1 MLGAVFNSNN
11 STRWFAK
18 EMPPRILLPG
28 HSSLLLPTRRAQ
40 PQLPP
45 PSQPS
50 SLPRPDGMEGLTR
63 GLNETPWGYWN
74 PGEGFG
80 WREGREFGV
89 GMSSLY
95 LLTCGKRRT
104 VLAEK
109 LPQWHRPTPVQS
121 YTSAPGDCHLLCT
134 WKSYG
139 KIKMVLQ
146 TSKSLKKV
154 LGWRSG
160 LCTGSEPWPL
170 SLFSHRVLSC
180 CWKPTTQLR
189 GSERLL
195 ILELNMNIQGPGT
208 QIRVA
213 TNTMFQPSN
222 NFAEFY
228 CNRTKQKPR
237 QF

>member
-1 MLGAVFNSNN
+1 MICKRDAAKNFASRTFISPTSHKE
-11 STRWFAK
+11 STA
-18 EMPPRILLPG
+18 
-28 HSSLLLPTRRAQ
+28 SAPTTIPA
-40 PQLPP
+40 LIAPP
-45 PSQPS
+45 PWQ
-50 SLPRPDGMEGLTR
+50 GMEGLTK

-89 GMSSLY
+89 GVSSLY
-95 LLTCGKRRT
+95 LLTWGRRRT
-104 VLAEK
+104 LLAEK
-109 LPQWHRPTPVQS
+109 LPQWHQPTPVQS
-121 YTSAPGDCHLLCT
+121 PTSAPGDCHLLCT
-134 WKSYG
+134 WKSYR

-154 LGWRSG
+154 MGWRSG

-222 NFAEFY
+222 NFVEFY
-228 CNRTKQKPR
+228 CNRTKRKPR
-237 QF
+237 NYQVAKQGGRSLL